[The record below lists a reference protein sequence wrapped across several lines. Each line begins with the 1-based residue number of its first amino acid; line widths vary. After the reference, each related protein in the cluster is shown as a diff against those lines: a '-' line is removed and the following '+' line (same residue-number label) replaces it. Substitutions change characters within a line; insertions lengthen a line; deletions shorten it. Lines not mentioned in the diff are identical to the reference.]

1 VITTFASWPRRRRF
15 AVAGLA
21 VATVVVVAVILFLR
35 ASSSPQMH
43 STIPSASSPATLLAP
58 FEPGPASPSPSG
70 EALPP
75 LRRTDDPVT
84 YARDVAIALFG
95 VRPAAV
101 TRAEFLL
108 FWQGE
113 LPTVVYC
120 DAGSKGLTLDEQNGD
135 ALDNLTSFWIPQAAA
150 WTSEASEW
158 TSNRFTITSV
168 SVPDYWVN
176 SVADGTFRDPGL
188 HMERVMGVLTQVY
201 GADPAHRYT
210 SSRSVVIDLGLL
222 CGPTQPDGC
231 RLLAPQKPPGLGNS

>member
-1 VITTFASWPRRRRF
+1 MLASWPRRRRL

-21 VATVVVVAVILFLR
+21 VATVLVVSVILFLR
-35 ASSSPQMH
+35 VSAAPQLR
-43 STIPSASSPATLLAP
+43 STIPAASSPATLLAP

-101 TRAEFLL
+101 TRAEFLR

-113 LPTVVYC
+113 LPTVVYS
-120 DAGSKGLTLDEQNGD
+120 DASGKGLTLDEQNGD
-135 ALDNLTSFWIPQAAA
+135 ALDNLTSAWIPQAAG
-150 WTSEASEW
+150 WASQAAEQA
-158 TSNRFTITSV
+158 SNRFTITSV
-168 SVPDYWVN
+168 SVPDYWAN

-188 HMERVMGVLTQVY
+188 RMERVMGVLTQAY
-201 GADPAHRYT
+201 GTDPAHRYT

-222 CGPTQPDGC
+222 CGPTQPGGC
-231 RLLAPQKPPGLGNS
+231 RLLAPQKPQGLGNS

>member
-1 VITTFASWPRRRRF
+1 MSDELGEYIE
-15 AVAGLA
+15 
-21 VATVVVVAVILFLR
+21 
-35 ASSSPQMH
+35 
-43 STIPSASSPATLLAP
+43 TLLAP
-58 FEPGPASPSPSG
+58 FETGSAMPAPSG

-75 LRRTDDPVT
+75 LRRTGDPVT

-101 TRAEFLL
+101 TRAAFVQ

-113 LPTVVYC
+113 LPTVVYS
-120 DAGSKGLTLDEQNGD
+120 DASGNGLTLDAQNGD
-135 ALDNLTSFWIPQAAA
+135 ALDNLTNFWIPQAAA
-150 WTSEASEW
+150 WASEAMERMS
-158 TSNRFTITSV
+158 SRFRITSV

-188 HMERVMGVLTQVY
+188 HMERVMGVLTQAY
-201 GADPAHRYT
+201 GTDPAHRYT

-231 RLLAPQKPPGLGNS
+231 RLLAPQKPPGLGNP